1 MKNYLMSFS
10 SLTPFQLGAQAKKEC
25 RSIRISAADSSNF
38 LLARAM
44 ADENARRTVEQE
56 KLNTWCSRV
65 GIESASD
72 LAFWFTSYD
81 QALQEAGRAV
91 ADGWD
96 LARRE
101 SEPGMAALVRNL
113 FARETV
119 RQSRPPQ
126 PSSTAAT
133 SLPSSS
139 VARPKPS
146 SFAGPVRPK
155 KLPARPSG
163 EKGGVTSLF
172 IRDLLGIMVTLMPPP
187 PARHDEYMANWHSR
201 LEKICARTEAATIK
215 RVVHTWKDLVRYM
228 DHLGLTFPDSH
239 ALATFIREHH
249 GPTRVFTS
257 LGWMIRNLRVPLD
270 LGESSKPA
278 PIRSTRLGQGQI
290 PGGTS

>member
-1 MKNYLMSFS
+1 
-10 SLTPFQLGAQAKKEC
+10 
-25 RSIRISAADSSNF
+25 
-38 LLARAM
+38 M
-44 ADENARRTVEQE
+44 ADANARRAVEQE
-56 KLNTWCSRV
+56 KLNTWCARM
-65 GIESASD
+65 GIQSASD
-72 LAFWFTSYD
+72 LAFWFTSYEE
-81 QALQEAGRAV
+81 ALREAGRAV

-101 SEPGMAALVRNL
+101 SEPGMAALVRHL

-126 PSSTAAT
+126 PSSAPAP

-146 SFAGPVRPK
+146 SFPGP
-155 KLPARPSG
+155 
-163 EKGGVTSLF
+163 KGGVAALF

-187 PARHDEYMANWHSR
+187 DRRDEYMANWASR
-201 LEKICARTEAATIK
+201 LEKLCARTEAATIQ

-228 DHLGLTFPDSH
+228 DHEGLKFPDPH

-270 LGESSKPA
+270 LSEASKPA
-278 PIRSTRLGQGQI
+278 PVRSTRLGQGQSQAAPLE
-290 PGGTS
+290 PGMVTQLFRMGPVRRQLV

>member
-1 MKNYLMSFS
+1 
-10 SLTPFQLGAQAKKEC
+10 
-25 RSIRISAADSSNF
+25 
-38 LLARAM
+38 M
-44 ADENARRTVEQE
+44 ADENARRAVEQE

-215 RVVHTWKDLVRYM
+215 RVVHTCKHLVRYM

>member
-1 MKNYLMSFS
+1 MIR
-10 SLTPFQLGAQAKKEC
+10 PFKKQDVQW
-25 RSIRISAADSSNF
+25 RMGGI
-38 LLARAM
+38 LLA
-44 ADENARRTVEQE
+44 V
-56 KLNTWCSRV
+56 RV
-65 GIESASD
+65 S
-72 LAFWFTSYD
+72 
-81 QALQEAGRAV
+81 Q
-91 ADGWD
+91 GW
-96 LARRE
+96 L
-101 SEPGMAALVRNL
+101 AALVRNL
-113 FARETV
+113 FANETV

-139 VARPKPS
+139 AKPS

-163 EKGGVTSLF
+163 EKGGVASLF

-249 GPTRVFTS
+249 EPTRVFTS